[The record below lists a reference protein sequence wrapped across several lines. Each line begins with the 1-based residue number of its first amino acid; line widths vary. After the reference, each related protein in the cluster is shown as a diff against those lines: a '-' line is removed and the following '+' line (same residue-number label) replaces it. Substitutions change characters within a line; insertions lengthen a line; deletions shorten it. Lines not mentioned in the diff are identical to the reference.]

1 MAAMPNASA
10 PRHEAPS
17 LDEMKERARRLVPG
31 LRERQQKTETLR
43 RIPEESL
50 AELHAAGLFRI
61 HQPARVGGSEL
72 PFRAIV
78 EIGAIIAGGCAST
91 AWVLTNLISHHWMLG
106 YFPPETQDEV
116 WRDDPDHLIG
126 SAFIFTCGKAKRVAG
141 GYRISGRWPFSS
153 GVDPSTWLLVGA
165 LVEGEPDAEAA
176 YRMFLVPRG
185 SWRVFD
191 TWQVMGLIGTCSQD
205 VAIDDVF
212 VPEARTL
219 ALAAARGGSGPW
231 AAANP
236 GALYRLPMMALF
248 AYVVGA
254 VPLGIAQ
261 ATVEQFTAAMKARV
275 GTYSGKSLAE
285 LPTLQIRIAEA
296 GALAAAAEAL
306 MLRGCD
312 EATGFAEENQTP
324 PIEAKARW
332 RRDGAYAAAMCVRA
346 VDLLFTGAG
355 GGAIYQRNP
364 LQRAFRDAHAALG
377 HQASTWDVQGTL
389 YGRVALGLPP
399 EVPNL

>member
-1 MAAMPNASA
+1 MSNASQL
-10 PRHEAPS
+10 HTKPS
-17 LDEMKERARRLVPG
+17 LAEMKERARRLVPG

-43 RIPEESL
+43 RIPQESL
-50 AELHAAGLFRI
+50 DELHASGLFRI
-61 HQPARVGGSEL
+61 HQPARVGGCEL

-78 EIGAIIAGGCAST
+78 EIGSIVAQGCAST
-91 AWVLTNLISHHWMLG
+91 AWVLVNLISHHWMLG
-106 YFPPETQDEV
+106 YFPRDAQDEI
-116 WRDDPDHLIG
+116 WSENPDNLIG
-126 SAFIFTCGKAKRVAG
+126 SAFIFTSGKAKRVG
-141 GYRISGRWPFSS
+141 RGYRISGRWPFSS
-153 GVDPSTWLLVGA
+153 GVDPSGWLLVGA
-165 LVEGEPDAEAA
+165 LVEDEPDAEAA
-176 YRMFLVPRG
+176 YRMFVVPVG
-185 SWRVFD
+185 SWRVID
-191 TWQVMGLIGTCSQD
+191 TWHVMGLVGTSSHD
-205 VAIDDVF
+205 IAIDDLF
-212 VPEARTL
+212 VPEHRSL
-219 ALAAARGGSGPW
+219 ALSAVRGGPGPW
-231 AAANP
+231 SKVNP

-261 ATVEQFTAAMKARV
+261 ATVEQFTASIKTRL
-275 GTYSGKSLAE
+275 GTYSGKSLSD

-306 MLRGCD
+306 MLQGCD
-312 EATGFAEENQTP
+312 EATRLAEVGEMP

-332 RRDGAYAAAMCVRA
+332 RRDGAYAAGMCARA

-355 GGAIYQRNP
+355 GGAIYHRNP
-364 LQRAFRDAHAALG
+364 LQRAFRDVHAAIG